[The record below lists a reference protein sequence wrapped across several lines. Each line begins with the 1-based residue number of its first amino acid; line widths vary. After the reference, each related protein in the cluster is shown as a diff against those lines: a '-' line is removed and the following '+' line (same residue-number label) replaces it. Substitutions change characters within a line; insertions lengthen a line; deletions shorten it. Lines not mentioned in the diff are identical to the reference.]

1 MVYPR
6 LQLAS
11 EKTKDS
17 KPEVFTEYK
26 VNANKAEDAENDA
39 WYDCLKGVQAK
50 DNENKR
56 HCELSN
62 STWKPKEIKAEFIR

>member
-50 DNENKR
+50 DN
-56 HCELSN
+56 
-62 STWKPKEIKAEFIR
+62 